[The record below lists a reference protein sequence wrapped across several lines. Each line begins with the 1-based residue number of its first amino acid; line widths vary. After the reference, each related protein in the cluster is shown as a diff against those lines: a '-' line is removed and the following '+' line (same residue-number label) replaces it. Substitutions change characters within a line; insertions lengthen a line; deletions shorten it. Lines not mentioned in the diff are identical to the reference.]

1 MKHCNPWKRLTSM
14 LLALALVIGMV
25 PAGAAEA
32 ADSQNNSQMPT
43 AEWVYTPSSAPAA
56 LTAAGTEKSA
66 DSSADIV
73 KVHVKATERATNTKV
88 PVAGASVNL
97 YVGAEYK
104 GTFVSGENGVAEV
117 SLAGLSYTQRKNATI
132 SASKVVSRGKAID
145 GTARDDLFEHFP
157 RVAAGEVGNAGEYYR
172 YTLELH
178 SETIDPNGNWL
189 GAEIP
194 TGRESNKVDIVFIVD
209 ATGSMHD
216 EINAVKNN
224 IASFSEN
231 LIGSGLDI
239 RFCII
244 DYRDITEPGEE
255 TKVYTVD
262 GSHWMND
269 IDSVVSTL
277 ASISVSGGGDGPE
290 TVIDPLGYV
299 ADNSL
304 MSWRSDAYRF
314 AFVLTDANHKTHNSY
329 GYKNLTEVA
338 DKLAEMEVVTSVICS
353 KSYNDYKYLYEKT
366 GGIWANINSSNF
378 ANEMLNLSNSII
390 ESVVREMTLELKEP
404 RLLVNMSVCYLANDK
419 TSRSDKYKESV
430 KDVLKAYSLRLAE
443 VTDGHVMLD
452 KVLLFNTASR
462 MDFYDTTQLASMADI
477 RIETRAKDD
486 GKWLSNV
493 TIRSNA
499 HPTGFYSDGTHTGSL
514 DNFTNLKDGSGI
526 QGNQSFYRIQLSGT
540 TEGWEVSVAEKDD
553 VYEYSTTIM
562 HEAGHYLLGLFDEYL
577 DANGDTWNDG
587 DGVLEPGE
595 SQWTQ
600 PYFGENHD
608 TVFGGYGLMD
618 NHHYGDIEL
627 SKTPVDYRYMTD
639 GFAKADISLHTN
651 QSFDNKG
658 SCEDS
663 LAALLTDPAFST
675 YYNKEIISASDYRLG
690 NYLMTYSKA
699 SADRNV
705 GYPYAELRDDD
716 FLSPDDAAAA
726 DGTESAL
733 TVHGVLGAA
742 AEPVFTS
749 DKLAEVS
756 FTGNGEKVTIQVS
769 GDITVGMMKAGDESF
784 ANVAL
789 TKGAAGLPIAK
800 GEMAE
805 IRITDAASGRY
816 NTYYIDR
823 SGDTNTGY
831 LYCSADNA
839 VMAYVTTGKQA
850 SYTFVAD
857 NTGYQNGDYRSV
869 NQATWIAG
877 DNGAGFT
884 GGEIY
889 SVADYLAEIDYTT
902 LTWFRFADGKWTAL
916 ATDCSVEENMNIGAR
931 ADLNGEGVY
940 VLMAKKAPAGS
951 VLPAKNLVYTQSVER
966 DGVVTLTFEDPN
978 PNSRYYNVYYSEK
991 SFTDKNAQGVVVR
1004 SFDASGTGL
1013 TINLLERG
1021 RRVYAAVEIVA
1032 QDGSR
1037 SALSEIILI
1046 GGEADSDGDGIPDWY
1061 CDKYHL
1067 WGAEGEDKDIANSD
1081 EDGDGLTN
1089 LEEYRGGSDPTDP
1102 NDPVHT
1108 TNIPVSSVSVS
1119 RGSVKLFVGGTAQV
1133 SAFVM
1138 PVDATNRNVTWTS
1151 ADSGIAS
1158 VRAEG
1163 GTCVITAN
1171 APGRTQVYA
1180 VTADGGFSAVVTVE
1194 VDGSLPFGDVDP
1206 EGWYCSAV
1214 EYVYHKGLMQGVTED
1229 HFAPEEQ
1236 VTRGMAVTVLYRL
1249 AGKPAAEGEGFPD
1262 VPDGAWYA
1270 DAVRW
1275 AQANDI
1281 VNGYEDGTFR
1291 PDRNMSREELV
1302 AVFYR
1307 YAQKLGCDVSA
1318 ACGITVFSD
1327 GAQVQAYAEDAM
1339 GWAVSVGLIQGF
1351 PDGSIRPRD
1360 NTNRAQLATI
1370 VQRFVELFCE

>member
-1 MKHCNPWKRLTSM
+1 MKHCNPWKQLTS
-14 LLALALVIGMV
+14 LVLALVLVIGLV
-25 PAGAAEA
+25 PAGMVANAAEA
-32 ADSQNNSQMPT
+32 ADNQNNDRMPT

-56 LTAAGTEKSA
+56 LTAVGTEKSA
-66 DSSADIV
+66 DSSADLV
-73 KVHVKATERATNTKV
+73 KVHVKATDRATNKKV
-88 PVAGASVNL
+88 SVAGASVNL
-97 YVGAEYK
+97 YVGAAYH
-104 GTFVSGENGVAEV
+104 GTFVSDENGIAEV

-145 GTARDDLFEHFP
+145 GTARDDLFQHFP
-157 RVAAGEVGNAGEYYR
+157 RVAAGEVGNVGEYYR
-172 YTLELH
+172 YSLELH
-178 SETIDPNGNWL
+178 SETIDSNGNWL

-194 TGRESNKVDIVFIVD
+194 DGKESNKVDIVFIVD

-231 LIGSGLDI
+231 LIESGLDI

-244 DYRDITEPGEE
+244 DYRDITIPGED
-255 TKVYTVD
+255 TKVYTID

-269 IDSVVSTL
+269 IDSVVKTL

-314 AFVLTDANHKTHNSY
+314 AFVLTDANHKTDNGY

-338 DKLAEMEVVTSVICS
+338 DKLAEMEVVTSVICAR
-353 KSYNDYKYLYEKT
+353 SYNNYKYLYEKT
-366 GGIWANINSSNF
+366 GGIWADIYSRNF
-378 ANEMLNLSNSII
+378 AKEMLNLSNSII

-404 RLLVNMSVCYLANDK
+404 RLLVNMSVCYLADDE
-419 TSRSDKYKESV
+419 TSRSDAYRESV
-430 KDVLKAYSLRLAE
+430 KNVLKAYSMRLAE

-452 KVLLFNTASR
+452 KVLLFNTNSR
-462 MDFYDTTQLASMADI
+462 VNFYETTQRASMADI
-477 RIETRAKDD
+477 RIETRAQDE
-486 GKWLSNV
+486 GKGMANV

-499 HPTGFYSDGTHTGSL
+499 YMAGFYSDNTYTASSSK
-514 DNFTNLKDGSGI
+514 FTNLIDGSGI
-526 QGNQSFYRIQLSGT
+526 QGKQSFYRIQLSGT
-540 TEGWEVSVAEKDD
+540 TEGWEVAIDNKDD
-553 VYEYSTTIM
+553 EYEYSTTIM

-587 DGVLEPGE
+587 DGVLELGE
-595 SQWTQ
+595 SQWMQ
-600 PYFGENHD
+600 PYFGEDHD

-627 SKTPVDYRYMTD
+627 SKTQVDYRYMTD
-639 GFAKADISLHTN
+639 GFSKADISLHTN

-663 LAALLTDPAFST
+663 LATLLTDPAFST
-675 YYNKEIISASDYRLG
+675 YYNKYKERISASGYKLGDYLG
-690 NYLMTYSKA
+690 TYSKA
-699 SADRNV
+699 SVDRDV
-705 GYPYAELRDDD
+705 DYPYAVLDDAD
-716 FLSPDDAAAA
+716 FLSLPSDRAAADAAAPVLHA
-726 DGTESAL
+726 IGT
-733 TVHGVLGAA
+733 

-749 DKLAEVS
+749 DKLADVS
-756 FTGNGEKVTIQVS
+756 FSGNGTKVTIQVS
-769 GDITVGMMKAGDESF
+769 GDVAVGLMKAGDEAF
-784 ANVAL
+784 AKVTLKN
-789 TKGAAGLPIAK
+789 GAAELPVAK
-800 GEMAE
+800 GEMAQV
-805 IRITDAASGRY
+805 RITDTGSGRY

-823 SGDTNTGY
+823 SPDTKTGY

-839 VMAYVTTGKQA
+839 VMAYVTTDKQA

-857 NTGYQNGDYRSV
+857 NTGYRNGEYRSV
-869 NQATWIAG
+869 NQATRITG
-877 DNGAGFT
+877 DNGAGFK

-902 LTWFRFADGKWTAL
+902 LTWFKFANGSWTAL
-916 ATDCSVEENMNIGAR
+916 ATDCSAEENMNIGAR

-940 VLMAKKAPAGS
+940 VLMAKQAPVGG
-951 VLPAKNLVYTQSVER
+951 VLPAKNLAYTQSQDR
-966 DGVVTLTFEDPN
+966 DAVVTLSFEDPN
-978 PNSRYYNVYYSEK
+978 PNSKYYNVYYSEK
-991 SFTDKNAQGVVVR
+991 AFTDKNAADVTVR
-1004 SFDASGTGL
+1004 SFDASSTKL

-1021 RRVYAAVEIVA
+1021 RKVYAAVEIVA
-1032 QDGSR
+1032 QNGSR
-1037 SALSEIILI
+1037 SGLSEIILI

-1067 WGAEGEDKDIANSD
+1067 WGENIASGD
-1081 EDGDGLTN
+1081 ADGDGLTN

-1108 TNIPVSSVSVS
+1108 TNIPVVSVSVS
-1119 RGSVKLFVGGTAQV
+1119 RANVKLFVGGTARV
-1133 SAFVM
+1133 TAIVM

-1163 GTCVITAN
+1163 GACVITAM

-1180 VTADGGFSAVVTVE
+1180 VTADGGFSAAVTVE

-1206 EGWYCSAV
+1206 EGWYREAV
-1214 EYVYHKGLMQGVTED
+1214 EYVYHNGLMKGVSENL
-1229 HFAPEEQ
+1229 FAPGEK
-1236 VTRGMAVTVLYRL
+1236 VTRGMAVTVVHRL
-1249 AGKPAAEGEGFPD
+1249 AGSPAAEGAGFPD
-1262 VPDGAWYA
+1262 VPEGAWYA

-1281 VNGYEDGTFR
+1281 VTGYEDGTFR
-1291 PDRNMSREELV
+1291 PDQNMTRQELV

-1307 YAQKLGCDVSA
+1307 YAKKMGRDVSA
-1318 ACGITVFSD
+1318 VRSITVFSD
-1327 GAQVQAYAEDAM
+1327 CAQVQSYAEDAM
-1339 GWAVSVGLIQGF
+1339 GWAVSNGLIQGF
-1351 PDGSIRPRD
+1351 PDGSIRPLD
-1360 NTNRAQLATI
+1360 DTNRAQMATI
-1370 VQRFVELFCE
+1370 VKRFVELFRR